1 MRCSHA
7 GPSRLLVVVPRLM
20 SAEYDHVID
29 VPHVS
34 YDEWVAFHNEVA
46 FDLWGYEVEKQ
57 IFKLVALDG
66 TSEHLDRRGTLTS
79 KINPIPIFLRP
90 IVGHEPMTFEC
101 HAKWGVHRNDK
112 QRPNISR
119 TIVLSPRGLVGKL
132 IVDGIQWA
140 EPLPSGGV
148 RVHSNLV
155 VTVRVG
161 VHIVDK
167 TAAFLCL
174 KRAES
179 NLNALPD
186 QVARYLEHR
195 KSAVGASVVRRLG
208 TWSAALV
215 KSTAWTALDT
225 AAAEAAT
232 AAAAAGALEG
242 IVGAEEEV
250 ATPGA
255 TRNLQQRGTTF
266 WLREH
271 TGLLPAPP
279 SQTPPP
285 ASASTASSAS
295 SASVSRYGAQEP
307 PPLGSTP
314 STASTEEEEEEEEQL
329 QQMGAAARARFLRK
343 PEPVVPPLTEGT
355 AGVLA
360 AAPAATGQVHVILE
374 PKSSPDFVAPR
385 NRPVVPSAAAG
396 SPVTGARSAELPSL
410 PARLW
415 TENARASTEVAGP
428 DDNEPRG
435 QEQLKSRSEPAGL
448 DESKG
453 QEQLKSRSELAELKE
468 LEKLGASVEEW
479 RRTQRAA
486 AARARFLRKPE
497 PVVPPLT
504 EGTAG
509 VLAAAPAATGQVHVI
524 LEPKSSPDFVA
535 PRNRPVVPSAAA
547 GSPVTGARSAELPS
561 LPARL
566 WTENARASTE
576 VAGPDDNEPRGQ
588 EQLKSRSEPAG
599 LDESKGQEQLKSRSE
614 LAELKELEKLG
625 ASVEEWRR
633 TQRAAAARARFLRKP
648 EPIVP
653 PLTEGNAGVL
663 ATAHVVEV
671 AESPHVI
678 TPPPSTLGRALSL
691 PKRVAQ
697 YGNSG
702 RRSAA
707 LKASWAAQRKTAPN
721 TAPIGPLSKPS
732 VPVLATAP
740 LPEPVPASVP
750 GDWGGNLIDLEDWSQ
765 LKRAV
770 PGVEDEERFKP
781 LRSLQEIG
789 SQVRDF
795 TDRNVKQLK
804 VPEHWENFTK
814 GLQEHVVRRPKENLE
829 ELGHNLAEGTSE
841 AGRRWDELRDNVA
854 RGIAEHVGEPVQ
866 EFSLNLA
873 KGVDEHV
880 AEPVREFSHSLARG
894 VDEHIAKPVREIGPN
909 FAKGT
914 SEVGRR
920 FDELRDNVARGI
932 AEHVG
937 EPVQEFSLN
946 LAKGVDEHV
955 AEPVREFSHSLARGV
970 DERVAEPVR
979 KVGKDLAKGVDERVA
994 EPVRQFVKKLTKD
1007 EVPYDL

>member
-1 MRCSHA
+1 MFTRGA
-7 GPSRLLVVVPRLM
+7 FALVGGRAPLM

-29 VPHVS
+29 VPHIS

-112 QRPNISR
+112 QRPNESR

-279 SQTPPP
+279 SQTPAP

-295 SASVSRYGAQEP
+295 SASFSRYGAQEP

-314 STASTEEEEEEEEQL
+314 SSASTEEEEEEEEEKEL
-329 QQMGAAARARFLRK
+329 QKMGAAARARFLRK
-343 PEPVVPPLTEGT
+343 PEPVVPPLIEGT

-360 AAPAATGQVHVILE
+360 TAHAATGQVHVILE

-415 TENARASTEVAGP
+415 TENARASTEVAGL
-428 DDNEPRG
+428 DESKG
-435 QEQLKSRSEPAGL
+435 QEQLKWTSEPAGL
-448 DESKG
+448 DESRG

-468 LEKLGASVEEW
+468 LKELGASVEEW
-479 RRTQRAA
+479 RRRQRAA

-509 VLAAAPAATGQVHVI
+509 VLAAA
-524 LEPKSSPDFVA
+524 
-535 PRNRPVVPSAAA
+535 
-547 GSPVTGARSAELPS
+547 
-561 LPARL
+561 
-566 WTENARASTE
+566 
-576 VAGPDDNEPRGQ
+576 
-588 EQLKSRSEPAG
+588 
-599 LDESKGQEQLKSRSE
+599 
-614 LAELKELEKLG
+614 
-625 ASVEEWRR
+625 
-633 TQRAAAARARFLRKP
+633 
-648 EPIVP
+648 
-653 PLTEGNAGVL
+653 
-663 ATAHVVEV
+663 HVVEV
-671 AESPHVI
+671 AESPHAI
-678 TPPPSTLGRALSL
+678 TPPPSTLERALSL

>member
-1 MRCSHA
+1 
-7 GPSRLLVVVPRLM
+7 M

-29 VPHVS
+29 VPHIS

-112 QRPNISR
+112 QRPNESR

-295 SASVSRYGAQEP
+295 SASFSRYGAQEP

-314 STASTEEEEEEEEQL
+314 STASTEEEEEEEEEEEL
-329 QQMGAAARARFLRK
+329 QMGAAARARFLRK

-415 TENARASTEVAGP
+415 TENARASTEVAGL
-428 DDNEPRG
+428 DEPRG
-435 QEQLKSRSEPAGL
+435 QEQLKWTSEPAGL

-479 RRTQRAA
+479 RRR
-486 AARARFLRKPE
+486 
-497 PVVPPLT
+497 
-504 EGTAG
+504 
-509 VLAAAPAATGQVHVI
+509 
-524 LEPKSSPDFVA
+524 
-535 PRNRPVVPSAAA
+535 
-547 GSPVTGARSAELPS
+547 
-561 LPARL
+561 
-566 WTENARASTE
+566 
-576 VAGPDDNEPRGQ
+576 
-588 EQLKSRSEPAG
+588 
-599 LDESKGQEQLKSRSE
+599 
-614 LAELKELEKLG
+614 
-625 ASVEEWRR
+625 
-633 TQRAAAARARFLRKP
+633 QRAAAARARFLRKP

-653 PLTEGNAGVL
+653 PLTEGTAGVL
-663 ATAHVVEV
+663 DTAHVVEV

-894 VDEHIAKPVREIGPN
+894 VDE
-909 FAKGT
+909 
-914 SEVGRR
+914 
-920 FDELRDNVARGI
+920 
-932 AEHVG
+932 
-937 EPVQEFSLN
+937 
-946 LAKGVDEHV
+946 
-955 AEPVREFSHSLARGV
+955 
-970 DERVAEPVR
+970 RVAEPVR

>member
-1 MRCSHA
+1 
-7 GPSRLLVVVPRLM
+7 M

-29 VPHVS
+29 VQHIS

-101 HAKWGVHRNDK
+101 HAKWGVHCNDK

-140 EPLPSGGV
+140 EPLLSGGV

-242 IVGAEEEV
+242 IVGAEDEV

-271 TGLLPAPP
+271 TGLLTAPP

-285 ASASTASSAS
+285 AVSASTASSAS
-295 SASVSRYGAQEP
+295 SSRYGAQEP

-314 STASTEEEEEEEEQL
+314 STASTEEEEEEEEH
-329 QQMGAAARARFLRK
+329 QQMMGAAARARFLRK

-374 PKSSPDFVAPR
+374 PKPSPDFVTPL

-396 SPVTGARSAELPSL
+396 SPVAGARSAELPSL

-415 TENARASTEVAGP
+415 RENARASTEVPGP

-435 QEQLKSRSEPAGL
+435 QEQLKSRSELAG
-448 DESKG
+448 
-453 QEQLKSRSELAELKE
+453 LAELKE
-468 LEKLGASVEEW
+468 LGASVEEW

-509 VLAAAPAATGQVHVI
+509 VLAAAP
-524 LEPKSSPDFVA
+524 
-535 PRNRPVVPSAAA
+535 
-547 GSPVTGARSAELPS
+547 
-561 LPARL
+561 
-566 WTENARASTE
+566 
-576 VAGPDDNEPRGQ
+576 
-588 EQLKSRSEPAG
+588 
-599 LDESKGQEQLKSRSE
+599 
-614 LAELKELEKLG
+614 
-625 ASVEEWRR
+625 
-633 TQRAAAARARFLRKP
+633 
-648 EPIVP
+648 
-653 PLTEGNAGVL
+653 
-663 ATAHVVEV
+663 VVE
-671 AESPHVI
+671 ATESPHAIV
-678 TPPPSTLGRALSL
+678 PPPSTLERALSL

-707 LKASWAAQRKTAPN
+707 LKASWAAQRKTAPM
-721 TAPIGPLSKPS
+721 GPLSKPS
-732 VPVLATAP
+732 VPVLATTP

-750 GDWGGNLIDLEDWSQ
+750 DDWGGNLIDLEDWGK

-789 SQVRDF
+789 NQVRDF

-804 VPEHWENFTK
+804 VPEHWDNFTK

-829 ELGHNLAEGTSE
+829 ELGHNFAEGTSE

-866 EFSLNLA
+866 EFSHNLA

-880 AEPVREFSHSLARG
+880 AEPVREFSHNLARG

-909 FAKGT
+909 FAKGS

-937 EPVQEFSLN
+937 EPVQEFSHN

-955 AEPVREFSHSLARGV
+955 AEPVREFSHNLARGV

-1007 EVPYDL
+1007 EVQYDL

>member
-1 MRCSHA
+1 MFTHGAFAC
-7 GPSRLLVVVPRLM
+7 LVVVPRLM

-29 VPHVS
+29 VPHIS

-112 QRPNISR
+112 QRPNVSR

-279 SQTPPP
+279 SQMPPP

-295 SASVSRYGAQEP
+295 SASFSRYGAQEP

-314 STASTEEEEEEEEQL
+314 STASTEEEEEEEEEEEL
-329 QQMGAAARARFLRK
+329 QMGAAARARFLRK
-343 PEPVVPPLTEGT
+343 PEPIVPPLTEGT

-360 AAPAATGQVHVILE
+360 TAPAATGQVHVILE

-428 DDNEPRG
+428 DDNESKG
-435 QEQLKSRSEPAGL
+435 QEQLKSTSEPAGL

-479 RRTQRAA
+479 RRR
-486 AARARFLRKPE
+486 
-497 PVVPPLT
+497 
-504 EGTAG
+504 
-509 VLAAAPAATGQVHVI
+509 
-524 LEPKSSPDFVA
+524 
-535 PRNRPVVPSAAA
+535 
-547 GSPVTGARSAELPS
+547 
-561 LPARL
+561 
-566 WTENARASTE
+566 
-576 VAGPDDNEPRGQ
+576 
-588 EQLKSRSEPAG
+588 
-599 LDESKGQEQLKSRSE
+599 
-614 LAELKELEKLG
+614 
-625 ASVEEWRR
+625 
-633 TQRAAAARARFLRKP
+633 QRAAAARARFLRKP

-653 PLTEGNAGVL
+653 PLTEGTAGVL
-663 ATAHVVEV
+663 DTAHVVEV

-894 VDEHIAKPVREIGPN
+894 VDE
-909 FAKGT
+909 
-914 SEVGRR
+914 
-920 FDELRDNVARGI
+920 
-932 AEHVG
+932 
-937 EPVQEFSLN
+937 
-946 LAKGVDEHV
+946 
-955 AEPVREFSHSLARGV
+955 
-970 DERVAEPVR
+970 RVAEPVR